1 MAWIF
6 WALGMTLVTL
16 LSAFMVNRWREFGLV
31 ALTSFYCLYLVA
43 SQIMATRIAIF
54 PLYFYTLQAPS
65 AVFIYPFTAQMLDMI
80 NETYGLRA
88 AQRAIILAFL
98 TQVVFVILIFL
109 VKTLP
114 ASPFFELEAQWQRI
128 FSQGV
133 RITGSSWAAFLICEL
148 IDAKVFSWL
157 RSRYPQKAWLRSI
170 GSDLLNLTLDSFLF
184 VTFAFWGVFPI
195 GSLIV
200 GQIVSK
206 NLIGFIDTPW
216 FLWYRRLI
224 RKKEEVSFAH
234 IK

>member
-1 MAWIF
+1 
-6 WALGMTLVTL
+6 
-16 LSAFMVNRWREFGLV
+16 
-31 ALTSFYCLYLVA
+31 
-43 SQIMATRIAIF
+43 
-54 PLYFYTLQAPS
+54 
-65 AVFIYPFTAQMLDMI
+65 
-80 NETYGLRA
+80 
-88 AQRAIILAFL
+88 
-98 TQVVFVILIFL
+98 
-109 VKTLP
+109 
-114 ASPFFELEAQWQRI
+114 
-128 FSQGV
+128 V

-206 NLIGFIDTPW
+206 NLIGFLDTPW

>member
-1 MAWIF
+1 MVWIF

-16 LSAFMVNRWREFGLV
+16 LSAFILNRWREFGLV

-43 SQIMATRIAIF
+43 SQIMATRIATF
-54 PLYFYTLQAPS
+54 PLYFYTLYAPS
-65 AVFIYPFTAQMLDMI
+65 AVFIYPFTAQVLDMI
-80 NETYGLRA
+80 NETYGLKA

-98 TQVVFVILIFL
+98 TQVGLVILIFL
-109 VKTLP
+109 VKSLP
-114 ASPFFELEAQWQRI
+114 AAPFFEFEAQWQRI

-133 RITGSSWAAFLICEL
+133 RITASSWAAFLICEL

-157 RSRYPQKAWLRSI
+157 KKKYPQKAWLRSL
-170 GSDLLNLTLDSFLF
+170 GSDLINLTLDSVLF

-195 GSLIV
+195 GSLIL

-216 FLWYRRLI
+216 FLWYRRLVK
-224 RKKEEVSFAH
+224 RKEEISFAH
-234 IK
+234 VK